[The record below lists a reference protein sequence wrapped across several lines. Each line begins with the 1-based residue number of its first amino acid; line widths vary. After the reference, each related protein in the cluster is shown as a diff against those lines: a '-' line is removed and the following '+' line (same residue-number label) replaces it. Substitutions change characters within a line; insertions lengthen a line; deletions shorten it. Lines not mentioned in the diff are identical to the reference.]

1 VERCTASGI
10 DRNVNSCV
18 RYASVFKRTEKKTL
32 KPIPHTF
39 KKRRHEEKL
48 QIYLRQISREIPNIF
63 NRKNDETF
71 QN

>member
-1 VERCTASGI
+1 M
-10 DRNVNSCV
+10 
-18 RYASVFKRTEKKTL
+18 RYASVFKGTEKKTL